1 MPTLTALPCSNTQ
14 RKTTVT
20 RKWNPC
26 RAARSLALPLEAG
39 RRLQTVLREGR
50 STLVLRTKSYN
61 LFRTQ
66 SHPNG
71 NPLTTWLVSWKLWS
85 YDDTIKD
92 YEHPT
97 HDCLTPLK
105 GGLSA
110 GSKASLPARTFL
122 FYQHQVSELALCQLM
137 PLWKGGWKSPIKLQ
151 LTSESLDGRT
161 SWCWQ

>member
-1 MPTLTALPCSNTQ
+1 MTVLLCSSTKL
-14 RKTTVT
+14 KTTVT

-39 RRLQTVLREGR
+39 RTLRTVLREGR

-61 LFRTQ
+61 LFRNQ
-66 SHPNG
+66 SHLNG
-71 NPLTTWLVSWKLWS
+71 NNFNMAGELKTMD

-110 GSKASLPARTFL
+110 GSKASVPARTFL